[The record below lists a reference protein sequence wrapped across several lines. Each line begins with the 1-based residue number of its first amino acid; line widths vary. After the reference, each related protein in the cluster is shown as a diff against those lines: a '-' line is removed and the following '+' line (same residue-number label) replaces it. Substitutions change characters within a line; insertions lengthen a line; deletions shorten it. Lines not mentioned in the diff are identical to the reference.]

1 MGFPM
6 TMNQARQIAGLGNA
20 EGEKLAATLFPD
32 CDPTE
37 TYWAAVEAVEDEF
50 DRGIGP
56 GWED

>member
-1 MGFPM
+1 M
-6 TMNQARQIAGLGNA
+6 TMNQARLIAGLGNA